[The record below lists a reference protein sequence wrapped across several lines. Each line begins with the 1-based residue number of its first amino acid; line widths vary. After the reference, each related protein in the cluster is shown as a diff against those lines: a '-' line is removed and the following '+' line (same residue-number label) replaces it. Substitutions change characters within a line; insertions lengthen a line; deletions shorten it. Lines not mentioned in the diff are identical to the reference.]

1 MDRRLDTYE
10 IVAIIIDGKSFKD
23 DEMIVIVALG
33 VTVEDKKIMLGFIQA
48 ATENASVCKNFLNGL
63 LDRGLK
69 IEEGALCIM
78 DGSKGIR
85 KAVEEIFGKP
95 HPYSKVSVA

>member
-1 MDRRLDTYE
+1 MDRRLDTYD

-23 DEMIVIVALG
+23 DEMIVALG
-33 VTVEDKKIMLGFIQA
+33 VTTEGKKVMLGFIQA
-48 ATENASVCKNFLNGL
+48 ATENTTVCKDFLNGL

-69 IEEGALCIM
+69 IEEGVLCPM

-85 KAVEEIFGKP
+85 RGQ
-95 HPYSKVSVA
+95 